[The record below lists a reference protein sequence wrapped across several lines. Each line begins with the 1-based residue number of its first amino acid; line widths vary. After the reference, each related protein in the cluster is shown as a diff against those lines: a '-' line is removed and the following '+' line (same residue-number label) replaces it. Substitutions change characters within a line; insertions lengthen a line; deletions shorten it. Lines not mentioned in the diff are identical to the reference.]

1 MRQGCRA
8 RREHSH
14 GNKCLSTRSIDVF
27 HSPGVTSVHG
37 GASAPEASHRAEA
50 QSGTPWEKL
59 EAFAV
64 QITFKR
70 PESQQQKYEADQLG
84 LLMLCSGS
92 RRQWFTC
99 QGTAVFTPRR
109 QKPLE

>member
-1 MRQGCRA
+1 MFVHLVC
-8 RREHSH
+8 
-14 GNKCLSTRSIDVF
+14 CVF
-27 HSPGVTSVHG
+27 HSLGVTSVHS
-37 GASAPEASHRAEA
+37 GASALEASHRAEA

-84 LLMLCSGS
+84 LLMLCSGF
-92 RRQWFTC
+92 RRQRC
-99 QGTAVFTPRR
+99 MRQGTDVFTP
-109 QKPLE
+109 